1 MNGLESVYGNE
12 HGNKGVAAVGAI
24 GAATAQSLVEESA
37 NASIPNLPEK
47 KFKAGGVTAT
57 VWKAISQKGTAYFNV
72 QLGRSY
78 KDKDNNWKTTS
89 SFRENDVPK
98 AMVLLQKAYE
108 YVILQQT
115 NTNLS
120 SPA

>member
-1 MNGLESVYGNE
+1 MEAYGNRYGSE
-12 HGNKGVAAVGAI
+12 VLAAAAAG
-24 GAATAQSLVEESA
+24 GAAAGLGETG
-37 NASIPNLPEK
+37 ASVAVPNLPDK
-47 KFKAGGVTAT
+47 KSKAGGVTAT
-57 VWKAISQKGTAYFNV
+57 VWKGISPKGTAYFNV

-115 NTNLS
+115 NTNFS